1 MNKTLGFCG
10 FFAVSHRNFRHNK
23 THTEPCRDAS
33 YQRRGAS
40 REEMMAAKGPQA
52 AALALHRFGFG
63 PVGDSISAIAND
75 PMGALLADLD
85 RPGAGQIAAVLPSS
99 AESAREVSDF
109 QAAQQAQHK
118 LEQRAKQE
126 AEAKAAAPTNM
137 AAATG
142 NAATKSSVTNVASN
156 MSEAT
161 TAVALPPPS
170 PPPRPANQPP
180 LPQQLLLSEAK
191 ARFDAAATS
200 EIGFVE
206 RLAWF
211 WSNHFCISADKVI
224 GMAGPYER
232 EAIRPHVLGRFA
244 DLLSAAE
251 SHPAMLFYLDNV
263 QSMGPNSVAGINR
276 DKGLNENL
284 ARETLELHTLGVRS
298 GYTQTDV
305 TNFAKVLTGWSW
317 IPPFE
322 PEHGGEFA
330 FVKRL
335 HEPGEQVVLSKHYPD
350 TGVEQG
356 RAVLA
361 DLARHPATAQHIAE
375 KLAAHFVADNPP
387 PSLVGKLAKTFH
399 DSDGNLKEVAKTLV
413 TADESWTPQRQKL
426 KPPGEWTAGVV
437 RLSGTQAII
446 PVGRIMNAQAT
457 LGAPLWRPPAP
468 NGWPDTEAAWID
480 GIPHRVDVA
489 NEFAGR
495 AQGVDPLALLNSG
508 LGPLASRETRDTVAR
523 AETRA
528 QALALL
534 VMSPEF
540 LRR

>member
-1 MNKTLGFCG
+1 MTAQGQ
-10 FFAVSHRNFRHNK
+10 
-23 THTEPCRDAS
+23 E
-33 YQRRGAS
+33 
-40 REEMMAAKGPQA
+40 A

-63 PVGDSISAIAND
+63 PVGDSISTIAGD
-75 PMGALLADLD
+75 PRGALLADLD

-99 AESAREVSDF
+99 AESARQVSDF
-109 QAAQQAQHK
+109 QAAQQAQQK
-118 LEQRAKQE
+118 LAQRAKQE
-126 AEAKAAAPTNM
+126 ADAKAQANAGMSMANASMNLSDAAAPPPQ
-137 AAATG
+137 A
-142 NAATKSSVTNVASN
+142 
-156 MSEAT
+156 
-161 TAVALPPPS
+161 PPPK
-170 PPPRPANQPP
+170 PANQPPP
-180 LPQQLLLSEAK
+180 LPQQLLQSEVK
-191 ARFDAAATS
+191 VRFDAAATAD
-200 EIGFVE
+200 IGFVE
-206 RLAWF
+206 RLVWF
-211 WSNHFCISADKVI
+211 WSNHFCISADKIVA
-224 GMAGPYER
+224 MAGPYER

-244 DLLSAAE
+244 DLLIAVE

-263 QSMGPNSVAGINR
+263 QSMGADSIAGINR

-298 GYTQTDV
+298 GYSQADV
-305 TNFAKVLTGWSW
+305 TSFANVLTGWSW
-317 IPPFE
+317 IDPAE

-330 FVKRL
+330 FIKRL
-335 HEPGEQVVLSKHYPD
+335 HQPGDQVVLGKRYAD

-361 DLARHPATAQHIAE
+361 DLARHPATAQHIAGQ
-375 KLAAHFVADNPP
+375 LAAHFVSDTPP
-387 PSLVGKLAKTFH
+387 PSLVAKLAKTFH

-413 TADESWTPQRQKL
+413 TADEAWTPQRQKL
-426 KPPGEWTAGVV
+426 KPPAEWIAGVI

-446 PVGRIMNAQAT
+446 PIGRIMYAQAT

-480 GIPHRVDVA
+480 GIPHRVDIA
-489 NEFAGR
+489 SEFAGR
-495 AQGVDPLALLNSG
+495 AQGVDPLLLLNSG
-508 LGPLASRETRDTVAR
+508 LGPLASRETHDTVAR